1 MLSLTS
7 EAKSIPLTFQ
17 DPASVLDL
25 ENATA
30 GFSAGAQI
38 FYDAFVSGGRTVKG
52 VIALLTLPL
61 LAVFFSGLS
70 QLAATS
76 RIVRPTLY
84 YIRGLG
90 MSTPV
95 RVV

>member
-1 MLSLTS
+1 MFFSL
-7 EAKSIPLTFQ
+7 IQ

-25 ENATA
+25 GNATA

-76 RIVRPTLY
+76 RIVRPIFGITFEDWA
-84 YIRGLG
+84 
-90 MSTPV
+90 
-95 RVV
+95 